1 MIELYFLVFAVLVL
15 CIIVYNMNVRNEE
28 LELQSTEAFENKYF
42 LRACPTGYKSVNSN
56 GESICCKGD
65 MIGDKC
71 ISSDQCTMS
80 GEGTTSVPSC
90 ISVVMKQYEEKGKS
104 LCPDSMPHY
113 YESADKKGCTNGS
126 LSETMSGPAV
136 DSQPKCMIYS
146 TDELNATSMD
156 SCANQ
161 KQLDDFK
168 CFGKDCV
175 KQLVQPNP
183 KFPVLI
189 SVGFT
194 DTAGMYHSA
203 YTKESMERFLTASNP
218 SWKDQGIDLS
228 KSISVAEVA
237 KAYYIDKT
245 LSAADATL

>member
-1 MIELYFLVFAVLVL
+1 MIELYFLVFAVLIL
-15 CIIVYNMNVRNEE
+15 CIIVYNMNVADEV
-28 LELQSTEAFENKYF
+28 QGVEAFENKYF
-42 LRACPTGYKSVNSN
+42 LRACPTGYKSVNTN

-65 MIGDKC
+65 MIGNKC

-80 GEGTTSVPSC
+80 GEGTDSIPSC
-90 ISVVMKQYEEKGKS
+90 VSIVMKQYEEKGKS
-104 LCPDSMPHY
+104 QCPISMPHY
-113 YESADKKGCTNGS
+113 YESPDKKGCTSGA
-126 LSETMSGPAV
+126 LSETLSGPMA
-136 DSQPKCMIYS
+136 DTQPKCIIYS
-146 TDELNATSMD
+146 TDEQNANSLD

-161 KQLDDFK
+161 KQLDEFK

-183 KFPVLI
+183 KFPVLV

-203 YTKESMERFLTASNP
+203 YTKESMERFLTVSNP
-218 SWKDQGIDLS
+218 SWKEHGIDLA

-245 LSAADATL
+245 LSASDIA